1 MALSHA
7 TVALNSSTAVDLN
20 ANAIITDPV
29 TGEKNYTWQSATVY
43 VENVDTAAT
52 VYLGSSGVTSS
63 NYGISLLP
71 GASVS
76 IDLLGGNENVWAI
89 SSGSSN
95 VAVLLVTTA

>member
-1 MALSHA
+1 MIL
-7 TVALNSSTAVDLN
+7 LL
-20 ANAIITDPV
+20 I
-29 TGEKNYTWQSATVY
+29 
-43 VENVDTAAT
+43 
-52 VYLGSSGVTSS
+52 TSS
-63 NYGISLLP
+63 NYGISLVP

>member
-52 VYLGSSGVTSS
+52 VYLGGAGVTSS
-63 NYGISLLP
+63 NYGVSLVA

>member
-1 MALSHA
+1 MSLSHA

-20 ANAIITDPV
+20 PNAIITDPV

-52 VYLGSSGVTSS
+52 IYIGGAGVTSS
-63 NYGISLLP
+63 NYGLSLLP

>member
-1 MALSHA
+1 MSLSHA

-20 ANAIITDPV
+20 PNAIITDQV

-43 VENVDTAAT
+43 VENADTAAT
-52 VYLGSSGVTSS
+52 VYLGGAGVTSS
-63 NYGISLLP
+63 NYGVSLLP

-76 IDLLGGNENVWAI
+76 IDLLGGNESVWAI